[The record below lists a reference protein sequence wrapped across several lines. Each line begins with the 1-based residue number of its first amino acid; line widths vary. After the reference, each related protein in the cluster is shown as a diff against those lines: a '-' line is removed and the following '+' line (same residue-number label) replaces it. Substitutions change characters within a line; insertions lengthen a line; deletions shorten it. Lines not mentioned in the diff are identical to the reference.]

1 MKKLFAVFVL
11 SAMFTVARSGVVSAQ
26 DAPAAGPAPAAAP
39 AAAPTPAAPEVAGDW
54 NVTTISPQ
62 GETTNL
68 MVVSR
73 EGDALKAVA
82 KSDLGELPYDSFA
95 VTGSSVKFVLTI
107 DFQGSP
113 MIITYTG
120 TSDGKKMDGTCDF
133 GGLAEG
139 TWSAVRK

>member
-1 MKKLFAVFVL
+1 MLAISQ
-11 SAMFTVARSGVVSAQ
+11 SALARAQ
-26 DAPAAGPAPAAAP
+26 DAPGPAAAP
-39 AAAPTPAAPEVAGDW
+39 ASAPDILGDW
-54 NVTTISPQ
+54 SVTTISPQ

-68 MVVSR
+68 MVVSK
-73 EGDALKAVA
+73 EGEALKAVA

-95 VTGSSVKFVLTI
+95 ITGNSVKFVLTI

-120 TSDGKKMDGTCDF
+120 NSDGKKMDGSCDF